1 MFFKQF
7 IAAFNQN
14 IIPVRYER
22 SFRGLKKLMERQGLV
37 PFSEDDQ
44 AFNRLFFSKIFG
56 IIFSYFKIWKGGLE
70 C

>member
-44 AFNRLFFSKIFG
+44 AFNRLFFFEN
-56 IIFSYFKIWKGGLE
+56 FWNNF
-70 C
+70 